1 MSFRE
6 STLKYLKDLVK
17 PKTIHEII
25 AKELK
30 EAHLRKLE
38 AESAVEYAKALAVYN
53 EQRIIRL
60 QKRLIEHTEE
70 GDYV

>member
-6 STLKYLKDLVK
+6 STVKYIKDLLK

-60 QKRLIEHTEE
+60 QKRLSEHTEE
-70 GDYV
+70 GDYA

>member
-60 QKRLIEHTEE
+60 QKRLSEHTEE
-70 GDYV
+70 GDYA